1 MTPSRKKAESLIY
14 DTMDALDKTGQ
25 NSAYYKEKF
34 AKMTD
39 KQFSAFVSQDLPFK
53 FQHKPFEIEPTMAD
67 IKKASDVVGFPLME
81 KVHLPF
87 LYENKDGVP
96 VTSKEALVIYP
107 PLKKMKQFITKKN
120 SMSTDIS
127 QRDMKT
133 GLLINFDKNA
143 QTSDREFESLAVMG
157 LDNTMLELSR
167 HRADAMKAK
176 SEMYNT
182 TNTTGKVT
190 LAEIPVDVDDSL
202 AKNLLNVYMLGSLL
216 RSNLI
221 SEDDMLASTMKD
233 KQRKVERET

>member
-1 MTPSRKKAESLIY
+1 MTPQRKKAESLVY

-25 NSAYYKEKF
+25 NSAFYKEKF

-39 KQFSAFVSQDLPFK
+39 KEFEKFVAQDLPFK
-53 FQHKPFEIEPTMAD
+53 FQHKPFEVEPRMAD
-67 IKKASDVVGFPLME
+67 IKKAADILKFPLLE
-81 KVHLPF
+81 KVNLPF
-87 LYENKDGVP
+87 IYENKDGIP
-96 VTSKEALVIYP
+96 VQSKEALVVYI

-120 SMSTDIS
+120 SMSTEIS

-176 SEMYNT
+176 AEMYNT
-182 TNTTGKVT
+182 INTTGKVS
-190 LAEIPVDVDDSL
+190 LKDVPVDVDDSL
-202 AKNLLNVYMLGSLL
+202 AKNLLNVYLIGSLL
-216 RSNLI
+216 KSNLVT
-221 SEDDMLASTMKD
+221 EDDMLMSTIKN